1 MVAGPVCTWRL
12 AEYGAEVVKIES
24 PDGDLM
30 RVMGGPSPT
39 GEHSG
44 TYLHLNRGKRAVCL
58 DLKQADARR
67 ALGRLLAAADVFVSN
82 VRPDALQRLEL
93 DAARVRA
100 AHPRLIHCTITGFGP
115 HGPYRGRP
123 AYDSVIQ
130 GGCGLAGLFG
140 QRDGTPRYV
149 PLLLCDHVVGEIAA
163 GAIIAALNAR
173 HRSGLGSELELPMF
187 ETMAA
192 FVLQQH
198 LGAQSF
204 SPAVGAAG
212 DQRLLTPDNRP
223 LQTQDGWLSL
233 TTNTDAQVRSF
244 LSAIG
249 RDSLIED
256 ERFRTVALRARHVE
270 EWFALRREALR
281 ERTSA
286 EWLAIFTAADV
297 PAMPCHTPDSLV
309 ADPHLVAVGLLGSE
323 LHPTEGQVRSIR
335 STVLSDGQVMRPTAP
350 AQPIGSDT
358 KAVLSEAGLTEWEIA
373 RLLESGAA
381 HDGTLTPGG

>member
-58 DLKQADARR
+58 DLKQVDARR
-67 ALGRLLAAADVFVSN
+67 ALERLLAAADVFVSN
-82 VRPDALQRLEL
+82 IRPEALQRLEL

-163 GAIIAALNAR
+163 GAIIAALNER
-173 HRSGLGSELELPMF
+173 HRTGLGSELELPMF

-212 DQRLLTPDNRP
+212 DQRLLTP
-223 LQTQDGWLSL
+223 
-233 TTNTDAQVRSF
+233 TTGHCKRETGG
-244 LSAIG
+244 SA
-249 RDSLIED
+249 
-256 ERFRTVALRARHVE
+256 
-270 EWFALRREALR
+270 
-281 ERTSA
+281 
-286 EWLAIFTAADV
+286 
-297 PAMPCHTPDSLV
+297 
-309 ADPHLVAVGLLGSE
+309 
-323 LHPTEGQVRSIR
+323 
-335 STVLSDGQVMRPTAP
+335 
-350 AQPIGSDT
+350 
-358 KAVLSEAGLTEWEIA
+358 
-373 RLLESGAA
+373 
-381 HDGTLTPGG
+381 

>member
-1 MVAGPVCTWRL
+1 V
-12 AEYGAEVVKIES
+12 S
-24 PDGDLM
+24 
-30 RVMGGPSPT
+30 
-39 GEHSG
+39 
-44 TYLHLNRGKRAVCL
+44 
-58 DLKQADARR
+58 
-67 ALGRLLAAADVFVSN
+67 VSN
-82 VRPDALQRLEL
+82 VRPEALQRLEL

-100 AHPRLIHCTITGFGP
+100 AHPRLIHCTITGFARTAR
-115 HGPYRGRP
+115 RGGRRMTVSSREDV
-123 AYDSVIQ
+123 ASQDS
-130 GGCGLAGLFG
+130 LASAMA
-140 QRDGTPRYV
+140 RRVHV

-163 GAIIAALNAR
+163 GAIIAALNER
-173 HRSGLGSELELPMF
+173 HRTGLGSELELPMF

-249 RDSLIED
+249 QDSLIED

-323 LHPTEGQVRSIR
+323 RHPTRTG
-335 STVLSDGQVMRPTAP
+335 
-350 AQPIGSDT
+350 
-358 KAVLSEAGLTEWEIA
+358 
-373 RLLESGAA
+373 
-381 HDGTLTPGG
+381 

>member
-58 DLKQADARR
+58 DLKQVDARR
-67 ALGRLLAAADVFVSN
+67 ALERLLAAADVFVSN
-82 VRPDALQRLEL
+82 IRPEALQRLEL

-163 GAIIAALNAR
+163 GAIIAALNER
-173 HRSGLGSELELPMF
+173 HRTGLGSELELPMF

-249 RDSLIED
+249 RDSLID
-256 ERFRTVALRARHVE
+256 DARFRTVAARARHVE

-335 STVLSDGQVMRPTAP
+335 STVLSDGQVSAADRARASRSAPTRERFFPRP
-350 AQPIGSDT
+350 
-358 KAVLSEAGLTEWEIA
+358 V
-373 RLLESGAA
+373 
-381 HDGTLTPGG
+381 

>member
-1 MVAGPVCTWRL
+1 
-12 AEYGAEVVKIES
+12 
-24 PDGDLM
+24 
-30 RVMGGPSPT
+30 
-39 GEHSG
+39 
-44 TYLHLNRGKRAVCL
+44 
-58 DLKQADARR
+58 
-67 ALGRLLAAADVFVSN
+67 VFVSN
-82 VRPDALQRLEL
+82 IRPEALQRLEL
-93 DAARVRA
+93 DAPRVRA

-163 GAIIAALNAR
+163 GAVIAAVYER
-173 HRSGLGSELELPMF
+173 QRTGVGSELELPMF

-192 FVLQQH
+192 LVLQQH

-204 SPAVGAAG
+204 FPAVGAAG
-212 DQRLLTPDNRP
+212 DQRLLSPDNRP
-223 LQTQDGWLSL
+223 VQTRDGWLSL

-249 RDSLIED
+249 EKALLDD
-256 ERFRTVALRARHVE
+256 PRFRSVAARARHVE
-270 EWFALRREALR
+270 EWFALRRNALR

-297 PAMPCHTPDSLV
+297 PAMICQKPESLV
-309 ADPHLVAVGLLGSE
+309 ADPHLVAVGLLGSDV
-323 LHPTEGQVRSIR
+323 HPTEGPVRSIR
-335 STVLSDGQVMRPTAP
+335 STVLSDGEVKAPTTP
-350 AQPIGSDT
+350 ATPIGSDT
-358 KAVLSEAGLTEWEIA
+358 RAVLSEAGLTDPEID
-373 RLLESGAA
+373 RLIASGAA
-381 HDGTLTPGG
+381 RQRADD